1 MMHNPDSGFQ
11 KAVSCVR
18 TCIYVS
24 SRVQTGFS
32 KNQLYHTFHSFD
44 LPTYITATVR
54 FLLKILK
61 YGE

>member
-11 KAVSCVR
+11 KAVSCGR

-32 KNQLYHTFHSFD
+32 KNQLHHSFD